1 MLISTSYWR
10 TGDAIPKISRSSFA
24 QVIQS
29 DIASD
34 GFKLLNEQVNHFAE
48 HSKIVMDALDEVS
61 KIHPFIQGMCPT
73 TYLS

>member
-10 TGDAIPKISRSSFA
+10 TGDAIPKISDSSFA

-34 GFKLLNEQVNHFAE
+34 GFKLLKDQVNHFAE
-48 HSKIVMDALDEVS
+48 HSKIVMDALDEIS
-61 KIHPFIQGMCPT
+61 NIHPFVQGMCST
-73 TYLS
+73 TYRS